1 MESDLR
7 QWLLIIGPLL
17 VLGVVL
23 HGYYRMRVSSNDL
36 KMNLDKSFLN
46 REYLYEDEDE
56 ERERASTEFP
66 NGGARVIDKS
76 IVENELAEMGYKRDS
91 RREEMS
97 RDYNSLKD
105 AEDMRD
111 VVVLNVLTDFERI
124 KGQELLEFL
133 MENEMSYGE
142 MEIFHKLDNQGEV
155 LFSLANAI
163 EPGTF
168 DLSDID
174 ESEIQGVT
182 LFMQI
187 DGANQ
192 AERIFEDM
200 LELARNISGKFSS
213 QIFDGTRSALTQQT
227 IGHMRQNIREMKFK
241 EMA

>member
-1 MESDLR
+1 MEFDLR

-17 VLGVVL
+17 VLGVIL
-23 HGYYRMRVSSNDL
+23 HGYYRMRLSSNDL

-46 REYLYEDEDE
+46 REYIYEEDE
-56 ERERASTEFP
+56 ERELASTELP
-66 NGGARVIDKS
+66 NGGARVIGES
-76 IVENELAEMGYKRDS
+76 SAPNELAEMGHKRDS
-91 RREEMS
+91 RTEEMS
-97 RDYNSLKD
+97 QEYNSSKD
-105 AEDMRD
+105 AEDIRD
-111 VVVLNVLTDFERI
+111 IIVLNVLTDSERI

-168 DLSDID
+168 DLSDI
-174 ESEIQGVT
+174 EEFEIQGVT

-192 AERIFEDM
+192 AEGIFDDM
-200 LELARNISGKFSS
+200 LELARKISGKFSS

-227 IGHMRQNIREMKFK
+227 IGHIRQNIREMKFK

>member
-1 MESDLR
+1 LEFDLR

-17 VLGVVL
+17 VLGVIL
-23 HGYYRMRVSSNDL
+23 HGYYRMRLSSNDL

-46 REYLYEDEDE
+46 REYIYEEDE
-56 ERERASTEFP
+56 ERELASTELP
-66 NGGARVIDKS
+66 NGGARVIGES
-76 IVENELAEMGYKRDS
+76 SAPNELAEMGHKRDS
-91 RREEMS
+91 RTEEMS
-97 RDYNSLKD
+97 QEYNSSKD
-105 AEDMRD
+105 AEDIRD
-111 VVVLNVLTDFERI
+111 IIVLNVLTDSERI

-168 DLSDID
+168 DLSDI
-174 ESEIQGVT
+174 EEFEIQGVT

-192 AERIFEDM
+192 AERIFDDM
-200 LELARNISGKFSS
+200 LELARKISGKFSS

-227 IGHMRQNIREMKFK
+227 IGHIRQNIREMKFK

>member
-1 MESDLR
+1 MEFDLR

-46 REYLYEDEDE
+46 REYIYAEDE
-56 ERERASTEFP
+56 ERELASTELP
-66 NGGARVIDKS
+66 NGGARVVDKS
-76 IVENELAEMGYKRDS
+76 SVGNELAEMCYERDS

-97 RDYNSLKD
+97 HEDNSFKD
-105 AEDMRD
+105 AEDIRD
-111 VVVLNVLTDFERI
+111 IVVLNVLTDSERI

-182 LFMQI
+182 LFLQI

-192 AERIFEDM
+192 VERIFDDM
-200 LELARNISGKFSS
+200 LELARRIAEKFSS

-227 IGHMRQNIREMKFK
+227 IGHIRQNIREMKFK

>member
-46 REYLYEDEDE
+46 REYLYEEDE
-56 ERERASTEFP
+56 ERELASTEFP

-76 IVENELAEMGYKRDS
+76 SVGDELAEMGYKRDS

-97 RDYNSLKD
+97 RDHNSLKD

-111 VVVLNVLTDFERI
+111 IVVLNILTDSERI

-142 MEIFHKLDNQGEV
+142 MEIFHKLDNQDEV

-192 AERIFEDM
+192 AERIFDDM
-200 LELARNISGKFSS
+200 LELARNISEKFSS

-227 IGHMRQNIREMKFK
+227 IGHIRQNIREMKFK

>member
-23 HGYYRMRVSSNDL
+23 HGYYRMRVGRNEL

-46 REYLYEDEDE
+46 RENVSQEDA
-56 ERERASTEFP
+56 ERWSNSTEFP
-66 NGGARVIDKS
+66 NGGARVIKNH
-76 IVENELAEMGYKRDS
+76 IVEQEFREADYYPDS
-91 RREEMS
+91 REEEISREHKP
-97 RDYNSLKD
+97 LKE
-105 AEDMRD
+105 AEEI
-111 VVVLNVLTDFERI
+111 TDFVILNIFVNSKRI
-124 KGQELLEFL
+124 EGQELLEFL
-133 MENEMSYGE
+133 MENDMSYGE
-142 MEIFHKLDNQGEV
+142 MEIFHKLDSQNEI

-168 DLSDID
+168 DLSDIG
-174 ESEIQGVT
+174 ESEIPGVT
-182 LFMQI
+182 LFMKI

-192 AERIFEDM
+192 AEVIFEEM
-200 LELARNISGKFSS
+200 LELARKLAEKFSA

-227 IGHMRQNIREMKFK
+227 IGHIRQNIREIKFK

>member
-23 HGYYRMRVSSNDL
+23 HGYYRMRISSNDL

-46 REYLYEDEDE
+46 REYLDEEDE
-56 ERERASTEFP
+56 ERGLASTEFP

-76 IVENELAEMGYKRDS
+76 SVGSELAEMGYKRDS

-97 RDYNSLKD
+97 HEYNSLKD

-111 VVVLNVLTDFERI
+111 IVVLNVLTDSERI
-124 KGQELLEFL
+124 KGQELLECL

-142 MEIFHKLDNQGEV
+142 MEIFHKLDSQGEV

-192 AERIFEDM
+192 AERIFDDM
-200 LELARNISGKFSS
+200 LELAGKISGKFSS
-213 QIFDGTRSALTQQT
+213 RIFDGTRSALTQQT
-227 IGHMRQNIREMKFK
+227 IGHIRQNIREMKFK

>member
-1 MESDLR
+1 MEFDLR

-17 VLGVVL
+17 VLGVIL
-23 HGYYRMRVSSNDL
+23 HGYYRMRLSSNDL

-46 REYLYEDEDE
+46 REYMYEEDE
-56 ERERASTEFP
+56 ERELASTELP
-66 NGGARVIDKS
+66 NGGARVIGES
-76 IVENELAEMGYKRDS
+76 SAPNELAEMGHKRDS
-91 RREEMS
+91 RTEEMS
-97 RDYNSLKD
+97 QEYNSSKD
-105 AEDMRD
+105 AEDIRD
-111 VVVLNVLTDFERI
+111 IIVLNVLTDSERI

-168 DLSDID
+168 DLSDI
-174 ESEIQGVT
+174 EEFEIQGVT

-192 AERIFEDM
+192 AERIFDDM
-200 LELARNISGKFSS
+200 LELARRISEKFSS

-227 IGHMRQNIREMKFK
+227 IGHIRQNIREMKFK

>member
-1 MESDLR
+1 MEFDLR

-36 KMNLDKSFLN
+36 KMNLDKSFHN
-46 REYLYEDEDE
+46 REYIFEEDE
-56 ERERASTEFP
+56 ERELASTELP
-66 NGGARVIDKS
+66 NGGARVVDKRS
-76 IVENELAEMGYKRDS
+76 VGNELAEMGYKQES
-91 RREEMS
+91 RGEEMS
-97 RDYNSLKD
+97 HEDNSSKD
-105 AEDMRD
+105 AEDIRD
-111 VVVLNVLTDFERI
+111 IVVLNVLTDAERI

-182 LFMQI
+182 LFLQI

-192 AERIFEDM
+192 VERIFDDM
-200 LELARNISGKFSS
+200 LELARRISEKFSS

-227 IGHMRQNIREMKFK
+227 IGHIRQNIREMKFK

>member
-1 MESDLR
+1 MEFDLR

-17 VLGVVL
+17 VLGVIL

-46 REYLYEDEDE
+46 REYMYEEDE
-56 ERERASTEFP
+56 ERELASTELP
-66 NGGARVIDKS
+66 NGGARVIGES
-76 IVENELAEMGYKRDS
+76 SAPNELAEMGHKRDS
-91 RREEMS
+91 RTEEMS
-97 RDYNSLKD
+97 QEYNSSKD
-105 AEDMRD
+105 AEDIRD
-111 VVVLNVLTDFERI
+111 IIVLNVLTDSERI

-182 LFMQI
+182 LFLQI

-192 AERIFEDM
+192 AERIFDDM
-200 LELARNISGKFSS
+200 LELARKISGKFSS

-227 IGHMRQNIREMKFK
+227 IGHIRQNIREMKFK

>member
-1 MESDLR
+1 MEFDLR

-46 REYLYEDEDE
+46 REYIYEEDE
-56 ERERASTEFP
+56 ERELAGTELP
-66 NGGARVIDKS
+66 NGGARVVDKS
-76 IVENELAEMGYKRDS
+76 SVGNELTEMGYKRDS

-97 RDYNSLKD
+97 HEDNSSKD
-105 AEDMRD
+105 AEDIRD
-111 VVVLNVLTDFERI
+111 VVVLNVLTDSERI

-182 LFMQI
+182 LFLQI

-192 AERIFEDM
+192 VERIFDDM
-200 LELARNISGKFSS
+200 LELARRISEKFSS

-227 IGHMRQNIREMKFK
+227 IGHIRQNIREMKFK

>member
-1 MESDLR
+1 MEFDLR

-17 VLGVVL
+17 VLGVIL
-23 HGYYRMRVSSNDL
+23 HGYYRMRLSSNDL

-46 REYLYEDEDE
+46 REYIYEEDE
-56 ERERASTEFP
+56 ERELASTELP
-66 NGGARVIDKS
+66 NGGARVINKS
-76 IVENELAEMGYKRDS
+76 SVGNELAEMDYKRDS

-97 RDYNSLKD
+97 HEDNSSKD
-105 AEDMRD
+105 AEDIRD
-111 VVVLNVLTDFERI
+111 IVVLNVLTDAERI

-168 DLSDID
+168 DLSDI
-174 ESEIQGVT
+174 EEFEIQGVT

-192 AERIFEDM
+192 AERIFDDM
-200 LELARNISGKFSS
+200 LELARKISGKFSS

-227 IGHMRQNIREMKFK
+227 IGHIRQNIREMKFK

>member
-1 MESDLR
+1 MEFDLR

-17 VLGVVL
+17 VLGVIL

-46 REYLYEDEDE
+46 REYMYEEDE
-56 ERERASTEFP
+56 ERELASTELP
-66 NGGARVIDKS
+66 NGGARVIGES
-76 IVENELAEMGYKRDS
+76 SAPNELAEMGHKRDS
-91 RREEMS
+91 RTEEMS
-97 RDYNSLKD
+97 QEYNSSKD
-105 AEDMRD
+105 AEDIRD
-111 VVVLNVLTDFERI
+111 IIVLNVLTDSERI
-124 KGQELLEFL
+124 KGQDLLEFL

-168 DLSDID
+168 DLSDI
-174 ESEIQGVT
+174 EEFEIQGVT

-192 AERIFEDM
+192 AERIFDDM
-200 LELARNISGKFSS
+200 LELARKISGKFSS

-227 IGHMRQNIREMKFK
+227 IGHIRQNIREMKFK

>member
-1 MESDLR
+1 MEFDLR

-17 VLGVVL
+17 VLGVIL

-46 REYLYEDEDE
+46 REYMYEEDE
-56 ERERASTEFP
+56 ERELASTELP
-66 NGGARVIDKS
+66 NGGARVIGES
-76 IVENELAEMGYKRDS
+76 SAGNELAEMGHKRDF
-91 RREEMS
+91 RTEEMS
-97 RDYNSLKD
+97 QEYNSSED
-105 AEDMRD
+105 AEDIRD
-111 VVVLNVLTDFERI
+111 IIVLNVLTDSERI
-124 KGQELLEFL
+124 KGQDLLEFL

-168 DLSDID
+168 DLSDI
-174 ESEIQGVT
+174 EEFEIQGVT

-192 AERIFEDM
+192 AETIFDDM
-200 LELARNISGKFSS
+200 LELARKISGKFSS

-227 IGHMRQNIREMKFK
+227 IGHIRQNIREMKFK

>member
-1 MESDLR
+1 MEFDLR

-17 VLGVVL
+17 ILGVVL

-46 REYLYEDEDE
+46 KEYMYEEDE
-56 ERERASTEFP
+56 ERELASTELP
-66 NGGARVIDKS
+66 NGGARVINKS
-76 IVENELAEMGYKRDS
+76 SVANELAEMGHKRDS
-91 RREEMS
+91 RTEEMS
-97 RDYNSLKD
+97 HEYDSSKD
-105 AEDMRD
+105 AGDIRD
-111 VVVLNVLTDFERI
+111 IIVLNVLTDSERI

-174 ESEIQGVT
+174 EFEIQGVT

-192 AERIFEDM
+192 AERIFDEM
-200 LELARNISGKFSS
+200 LELARKISGKFSS

-227 IGHMRQNIREMKFK
+227 IGHIRQNIREMKFK

>member
-1 MESDLR
+1 MEFDLR

-17 VLGVVL
+17 VLGVIL
-23 HGYYRMRVSSNDL
+23 HGYYRMRLSSNDL

-46 REYLYEDEDE
+46 REYMYEEDE
-56 ERERASTEFP
+56 ERELASTELP
-66 NGGARVIDKS
+66 NGGARVIGES
-76 IVENELAEMGYKRDS
+76 SAPNELAEMGHKRDS
-91 RREEMS
+91 RTEEMS
-97 RDYNSLKD
+97 QEYNSSKD
-105 AEDMRD
+105 AEDIRD
-111 VVVLNVLTDFERI
+111 IIVLNVLTDSERI
-124 KGQELLEFL
+124 KGQDLLEFL

-192 AERIFEDM
+192 AERIFDDM
-200 LELARNISGKFSS
+200 LELARKISGKFSS

-227 IGHMRQNIREMKFK
+227 IGHIRQNIREMKFK

>member
-23 HGYYRMRVSSNDL
+23 HGYYRMRVNSNDL

-46 REYLYEDEDE
+46 REHLNEEED
-56 ERERASTEFP
+56 RGLASKEFP
-66 NGGARVIDKS
+66 NGGARVIEKS
-76 IVENELAEMGYKRDS
+76 SVGDDPEEMDNKRDF
-91 RREEMS
+91 RREEIS
-97 RDYNSLKD
+97 QHHNSAKD
-105 AEDMRD
+105 AEDIRD
-111 VVVLNVLTDFERI
+111 IIVLNILTNSERI

-133 MENEMSYGE
+133 MENEICFGE
-142 MEIFHKLDNQGEV
+142 MEIFHKLDSQGQV

-168 DLSDID
+168 DLSNID
-174 ESEIQGVT
+174 ESEIPGVT

-187 DGANQ
+187 DGTNQ
-192 AERIFEDM
+192 AERIFDDM
-200 LELARNISGKFSS
+200 LGLARGISENFSS

-227 IGHMRQNIREMKFK
+227 IGHIRQNIREMKFK

>member
-23 HGYYRMRVSSNDL
+23 HGYYRMREGRNEL
-36 KMNLDKSFLN
+36 KMDLDKS
-46 REYLYEDEDE
+46 YLSSDDISQKDA
-56 ERERASTEFP
+56 ERWSNSTEFP
-66 NGGARVIDKS
+66 NGGARVI
-76 IVENELAEMGYKRDS
+76 ENHIEEKGFQEADYHPDS
-91 RREEMS
+91 REEEIS
-97 RDYNSLKD
+97 LEHKSLKE
-105 AEDMRD
+105 AEDVTD
-111 VVVLNVLTDFERI
+111 FVILNVLTNSKRI
-124 KGQELLEFL
+124 EGQELLEFL
-133 MENEMSYGE
+133 MENEISYGE
-142 MEIFHKLDNQGEV
+142 MEIFHKLDSQNEI

-174 ESEIQGVT
+174 ESEIPGVT
-182 LFMQI
+182 LFMKI

-192 AERIFEDM
+192 AEMIFEEM
-200 LELARNISGKFSS
+200 LELARKISEKFSA

-227 IGHMRQNIREMKFK
+227 IGHIRQNIREIKFK

>member
-46 REYLYEDEDE
+46 REYIYEEDE
-56 ERERASTEFP
+56 ERELASTELP
-66 NGGARVIDKS
+66 NGGARVVDKS
-76 IVENELAEMGYKRDS
+76 SVGNELTEMGYKRDS

-97 RDYNSLKD
+97 HEDNSSKD
-105 AEDMRD
+105 AEDIRD
-111 VVVLNVLTDFERI
+111 VVVLNVLTDSERI

-182 LFMQI
+182 LFLQI

-192 AERIFEDM
+192 VERIFDDM
-200 LELARNISGKFSS
+200 LELARRISEKFSS

-227 IGHMRQNIREMKFK
+227 IGHIRQNIREMKFK

>member
-17 VLGVVL
+17 VLGVLL

-36 KMNLDKSFLN
+36 KMNLDKSFIN
-46 REYLYEDEDE
+46 REYLYEEDE
-56 ERERASTEFP
+56 KRELASTEFP

-76 IVENELAEMGYKRDS
+76 SVGNELSEMGYKRDA
-91 RREEMS
+91 RREDMS
-97 RDYNSLKD
+97 HEYNSPKD
-105 AEDMRD
+105 AEDIRD
-111 VVVLNVLTDFERI
+111 IVVLNILTDSERI
-124 KGQELLEFL
+124 NGQELLEFL
-133 MENEMSYGE
+133 IENEMSYGE

-192 AERIFEDM
+192 AETIFDDM
-200 LELARNISGKFSS
+200 LELARKISGKFSS

-227 IGHMRQNIREMKFK
+227 IGHIRQNIREMKFK

>member
-1 MESDLR
+1 MEFDLR

-17 VLGVVL
+17 VLGVIL

-46 REYLYEDEDE
+46 REYIYEEDE
-56 ERERASTEFP
+56 ERELASTELP
-66 NGGARVIDKS
+66 NGGARVIGES
-76 IVENELAEMGYKRDS
+76 SARNALAEMGHKRDS
-91 RREEMS
+91 RTEEMS
-97 RDYNSLKD
+97 QEYNSSKD
-105 AEDMRD
+105 AEDIRD
-111 VVVLNVLTDFERI
+111 IIVLNVLTDSERI

-168 DLSDID
+168 DLSDI
-174 ESEIQGVT
+174 EEFEIQGVT

-192 AERIFEDM
+192 AERIFDDM
-200 LELARNISGKFSS
+200 LELARKISGKFSS

-227 IGHMRQNIREMKFK
+227 IGHIRQNIREMKFK

>member
-1 MESDLR
+1 MEFDLR

-17 VLGVVL
+17 VLGVIL
-23 HGYYRMRVSSNDL
+23 HGYYRMRLSSNDL

-46 REYLYEDEDE
+46 REYIYEEDE
-56 ERERASTEFP
+56 ERELASTELP
-66 NGGARVIDKS
+66 NGGARVIGES
-76 IVENELAEMGYKRDS
+76 SAPNELAEMGHKRDS
-91 RREEMS
+91 RTEEMS
-97 RDYNSLKD
+97 QEYNSSKD
-105 AEDMRD
+105 AEDIRD
-111 VVVLNVLTDFERI
+111 IIVLNVLTDSERI

-168 DLSDID
+168 DLSDI
-174 ESEIQGVT
+174 EEFEIQGVT

-192 AERIFEDM
+192 AERIFDDM
-200 LELARNISGKFSS
+200 LELARKISGKFSS

-227 IGHMRQNIREMKFK
+227 IGHIRQNIREMKFK

>member
-23 HGYYRMRVSSNDL
+23 HGYYRMRVGRNEL

-46 REYLYEDEDE
+46 RENMSQEDA
-56 ERERASTEFP
+56 ERWSNSTEFP
-66 NGGARVIDKS
+66 NGGARVIKNHN
-76 IVENELAEMGYKRDS
+76 VEQEFREADYHPDS
-91 RREEMS
+91 REEEISREHKP
-97 RDYNSLKD
+97 LKE
-105 AEDMRD
+105 AEEI
-111 VVVLNVLTDFERI
+111 TDFVILNIFIDSKRI
-124 KGQELLEFL
+124 EGQELLEFL
-133 MENEMSYGE
+133 MENDMSYGE
-142 MEIFHKLDNQGEV
+142 MEIFHKLDSQNEI

-168 DLSDID
+168 DLSDIG
-174 ESEIQGVT
+174 ESEIPGVT
-182 LFMQI
+182 LFMKI

-192 AERIFEDM
+192 AEVIFEEM
-200 LELARNISGKFSS
+200 LELARKLAEKFSA

-227 IGHMRQNIREMKFK
+227 IGHIRQNIREIKFK

>member
-23 HGYYRMRVSSNDL
+23 HGYYQMRVSSNEL

-46 REYLYEDEDE
+46 KDHLYEENE
-56 ERERASTEFP
+56 ERELASTEFP

-76 IVENELAEMGYKRDS
+76 SGENEIAEMDYKRDS
-91 RREEMS
+91 SGEEMS
-97 RDYNSLKD
+97 HGYNSLKD
-105 AEDMRD
+105 TEDIRD
-111 VVVLNVLTDFERI
+111 IVVLNILTDSERM

-192 AERIFEDM
+192 AERIFDDM
-200 LELARNISGKFSS
+200 LELARKISGKFSS

-227 IGHMRQNIREMKFK
+227 IGHIRQNIREMKFK

>member
-1 MESDLR
+1 MEFDLR

-17 VLGVVL
+17 VLGVIL

-46 REYLYEDEDE
+46 REYIYEEDE
-56 ERERASTEFP
+56 ERELASTELP
-66 NGGARVIDKS
+66 NGGARVIGES
-76 IVENELAEMGYKRDS
+76 SAPNELAEMGHKRDS
-91 RREEMS
+91 RTEEMS
-97 RDYNSLKD
+97 QEYNSSKD
-105 AEDMRD
+105 AEDIRD
-111 VVVLNVLTDFERI
+111 IIVLNVLTDSERI

-168 DLSDID
+168 DLSDI
-174 ESEIQGVT
+174 EEFEIQGVT

-192 AERIFEDM
+192 AERIFDDM
-200 LELARNISGKFSS
+200 LELARKISGKFSS

-227 IGHMRQNIREMKFK
+227 IGHIRQNIREMKFK

>member
-1 MESDLR
+1 MEFDLR

-17 VLGVVL
+17 VLGVIL

-46 REYLYEDEDE
+46 REYIYEEDE
-56 ERERASTEFP
+56 ERELAGTELP
-66 NGGARVIDKS
+66 NGGARVVDKS
-76 IVENELAEMGYKRDS
+76 SVGNELTEMGYKRDS

-97 RDYNSLKD
+97 HEDNSSKD
-105 AEDMRD
+105 AEDIRD
-111 VVVLNVLTDFERI
+111 VVVLNVLTDSERI

-142 MEIFHKLDNQGEV
+142 MEIFHKLDNQDEV

-182 LFMQI
+182 LFLQI

-192 AERIFEDM
+192 AERIFDDM
-200 LELARNISGKFSS
+200 LELARKISGKFSS

-227 IGHMRQNIREMKFK
+227 IGHIRQNIREMKFK

>member
-17 VLGVVL
+17 VLGVLL

-46 REYLYEDEDE
+46 REHLNEEDQ
-56 ERERASTEFP
+56 ERGLASREFP
-66 NGGARVIDKS
+66 NGGARVIEKS
-76 IVENELAEMGYKRDS
+76 SVGDDPEEMDYKRDS
-91 RREEMS
+91 RREEIS
-97 RDYNSLKD
+97 QHHNSAKD
-105 AEDMRD
+105 AEDVRD
-111 VVVLNVLTDFERI
+111 LIVLNILTNSERI

-133 MENEMSYGE
+133 MENEICFGE
-142 MEIFHKLDNQGEV
+142 MEIFHKLDSQGQV

-168 DLSDID
+168 DLSNID
-174 ESEIQGVT
+174 ESEIPGVT

-187 DGANQ
+187 DGTNQ
-192 AERIFEDM
+192 AERIFDDM
-200 LELARNISGKFSS
+200 LGLARGISEKFSS

-227 IGHMRQNIREMKFK
+227 IGHIRQNIREMKFK

>member
-1 MESDLR
+1 MEFDLR

-17 VLGVVL
+17 VLGVIL

-46 REYLYEDEDE
+46 REYMYEEDE
-56 ERERASTEFP
+56 ERELASTELP
-66 NGGARVIDKS
+66 NGGARVIGES
-76 IVENELAEMGYKRDS
+76 SARNALAEMGHKRDS
-91 RREEMS
+91 RTEEMS
-97 RDYNSLKD
+97 QEYNSSKD
-105 AEDMRD
+105 AEDIRD
-111 VVVLNVLTDFERI
+111 IIVLNVLTDSERI

-168 DLSDID
+168 DLSDI
-174 ESEIQGVT
+174 EEFEIQGVT

-192 AERIFEDM
+192 AERIFDDM
-200 LELARNISGKFSS
+200 LELARKISGKFSS

-227 IGHMRQNIREMKFK
+227 IGHIRQNIREMKFK

>member
-1 MESDLR
+1 MEFDLR

-17 VLGVVL
+17 VLVVIL

-46 REYLYEDEDE
+46 REYMYEEDE
-56 ERERASTEFP
+56 ERELASTELP

-76 IVENELAEMGYKRDS
+76 SAQNELAEMGHKRDS
-91 RREEMS
+91 RTEEMS
-97 RDYNSLKD
+97 QEYNSSKD
-105 AEDMRD
+105 AEDIRD
-111 VVVLNVLTDFERI
+111 IIVLNVLTDSERI

-168 DLSDID
+168 DLSDI
-174 ESEIQGVT
+174 EEFEIQGVT

-192 AERIFEDM
+192 AERIFDDM
-200 LELARNISGKFSS
+200 LELARKISGKFSS

-227 IGHMRQNIREMKFK
+227 IGHIRQNIREMKFK

>member
-1 MESDLR
+1 MEFDLR

-17 VLGVVL
+17 VLGVIL

-46 REYLYEDEDE
+46 REYMYEEDE
-56 ERERASTEFP
+56 ERELASTELP
-66 NGGARVIDKS
+66 NGGARVIGES
-76 IVENELAEMGYKRDS
+76 SAPNELAEMGHKRDS
-91 RREEMS
+91 RTEEMS
-97 RDYNSLKD
+97 QEYNSSKD
-105 AEDMRD
+105 AEDIRD
-111 VVVLNVLTDFERI
+111 IIVLNVLTDSERI

-168 DLSDID
+168 DLSDI
-174 ESEIQGVT
+174 EEFEIQGVT

-192 AERIFEDM
+192 AERIFDDM
-200 LELARNISGKFSS
+200 LELAHKISGKFSS

-227 IGHMRQNIREMKFK
+227 IGHIRQNIREMKFK

>member
-1 MESDLR
+1 MEFDLR

-46 REYLYEDEDE
+46 REYMYEEDE
-56 ERERASTEFP
+56 ERELASTELP
-66 NGGARVIDKS
+66 NGGARVIGES
-76 IVENELAEMGYKRDS
+76 SAPNELAEMGHKRDS
-91 RREEMS
+91 RTEEMS
-97 RDYNSLKD
+97 QEYNSSKD
-105 AEDMRD
+105 AEDIRD
-111 VVVLNVLTDFERI
+111 IIVLNVLTDSERI

-168 DLSDID
+168 DLSDI
-174 ESEIQGVT
+174 EEFEIQGVT

-192 AERIFEDM
+192 AERIFDDM
-200 LELARNISGKFSS
+200 LELARKISGKFSS

-227 IGHMRQNIREMKFK
+227 IGHIRQNIREMKFK